1 MTPETLQTWSRSIRN
16 SDRKAYRALFEAF
29 YTPLYR
35 YTVLLIRDTETA
47 YDVVQE
53 VFAKLWEVRATL
65 DEGKFLKALLYQIT
79 RNRTLNHIRDHKKKM
94 TDWDSVPEPI
104 GEHEMSIVDQIDAKM
119 LHQKLEGWISELPE
133 RRREVFIL
141 SRHDGLSHD
150 EIATILD
157 ISPRTVNN
165 HLGFALTELRQKVLA
180 LTGGN
185 TA

>member
-1 MTPETLQTWSRSIRN
+1 
-16 SDRKAYRALFEAF
+16 
-29 YTPLYR
+29 
-35 YTVLLIRDTETA
+35 
-47 YDVVQE
+47 
-53 VFAKLWEVRATL
+53 
-65 DEGKFLKALLYQIT
+65 
-79 RNRTLNHIRDHKKKM
+79 M